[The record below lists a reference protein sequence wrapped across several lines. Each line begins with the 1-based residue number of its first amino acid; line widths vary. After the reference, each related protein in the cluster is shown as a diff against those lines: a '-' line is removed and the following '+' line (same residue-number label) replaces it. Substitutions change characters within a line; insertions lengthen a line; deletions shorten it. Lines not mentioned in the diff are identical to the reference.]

1 MKNDLDIVRT
11 PNGACLGVRIMINGK
26 TGVRYKAGKKVED
39 LLPEQVVEC
48 IVGVPVDHV
57 VYKNE
62 VIKKEN
68 EDEE

>member
-1 MKNDLDIVRT
+1 
-11 PNGACLGVRIMINGK
+11 MIDGK

-48 IVGVPVDHV
+48 IAGVPVDHI

-62 VIKKEN
+62 VVKDK
-68 EDEE
+68 DEEEDLDSLG